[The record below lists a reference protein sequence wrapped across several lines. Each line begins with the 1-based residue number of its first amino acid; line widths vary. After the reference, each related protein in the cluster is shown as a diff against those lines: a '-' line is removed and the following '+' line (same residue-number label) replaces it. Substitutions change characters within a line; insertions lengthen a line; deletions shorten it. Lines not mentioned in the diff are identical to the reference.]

1 MVQLMWSQRLTQK
14 SMTNTSFCELLILLK
29 IEYRYTESW
38 IRLKSSKNVP
48 VNPQMV
54 AVRA

>member
-1 MVQLMWSQRLTQK
+1 MVQLMWSQQLTQK
-14 SMTNTSFCELLILLK
+14 SMTSMSFCELLILLK
-29 IEYRYTESW
+29 IEYGYTESW

-54 AVRA
+54 AVIA

>member
-1 MVQLMWSQRLTQK
+1 MVQLMWSQQLTQK
-14 SMTNTSFCELLILLK
+14 SMTNMSFCELLILLK
-29 IEYRYTESW
+29 IEYGYTESW

-54 AVRA
+54 AVIA

>member
-14 SMTNTSFCELLILLK
+14 SMTNTSFCELLILRK
-29 IEYRYTESW
+29 IEYGYTESW

-54 AVRA
+54 AVIA